1 MCITPPPSSGSRETA
16 YVADGHKSEAR
27 AGQRRRPLTLFCSL
41 LLPTGPASS
50 SGWLQPRDM
59 ESINI
64 RRDRALQQ
72 PQEREREEKGGGREK
87 CPTEEEEEVRD
98 GEKTLT
104 EKERKKLKE
113 EK

>member
-1 MCITPPPSSGSRETA
+1 MLRMAINLRR
-16 YVADGHKSEAR
+16 AR
-27 AGQRRRPLTLFCSL
+27 VSDVVHSLFFSL

-72 PQEREREEKGGGREK
+72 PQEREREDKGGGREK
-87 CPTEEEEEVRD
+87 CPTEEEEVRD